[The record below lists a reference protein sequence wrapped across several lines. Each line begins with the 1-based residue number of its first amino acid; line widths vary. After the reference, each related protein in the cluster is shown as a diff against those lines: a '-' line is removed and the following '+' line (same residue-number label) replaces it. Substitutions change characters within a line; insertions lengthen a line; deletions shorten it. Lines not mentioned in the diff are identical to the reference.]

1 MSLLVEEYIRSLF
14 MILEEGKLESDVYSN
29 ALSIS
34 YLIKKLQGDGNLS
47 QFDIDVLNDIAGG
60 YSYSEV
66 ARRLGV
72 SRQRITTS
80 FKESCNRISFIL
92 GGSFTD
98 AGFID
103 KFKKRQV

>member
-34 YLIKKLQGDGNLS
+34 YLIKKLHGDGNLS
-47 QFDIDVLNDIAGG
+47 QFDVNVLNEIASG

-66 ARRLGV
+66 AKRLTV
-72 SRQRITTS
+72 SRLKVTTS
-80 FKESCNRISFIL
+80 FKESCNRMSFIL

-103 KFKKRQV
+103 RFRKRQR